1 MNTHKH
7 IKRILNNKH
16 LISFGDSDDDNE
28 CVTHIG
34 QIPSNNNN
42 NDDEHEHIHELKAIH
57 NNDSDDKDDNSNSF
71 HNSDDDE
78 SVSLSENDEIVRN
91 AKASSGVISNEKKQ
105 NNVISNNKSNNIHE
119 RNTQITLLTNEIHNI
134 KNNINT
140 TSNSLFKDHQNNNS
154 ILDHYNKKY
163 LHLKRNRNTTTT
175 TSKPKSL
182 PSKII
187 AFHNHLLTAKSNPSS
202 KHSWLTSKLKFHV
215 DSEKAYSISKLHN

>member
-28 CVTHIG
+28 GVTHIG
-34 QIPSNNNN
+34 QTQSNSS
-42 NDDEHEHIHELKAIH
+42 NDQHEHIHELKEINNNDKDEN
-57 NNDSDDKDDNSNSF
+57 NNDSVDNSDN
-71 HNSDDDE
+71 DEDDE

-91 AKASSGVISNEKKQ
+91 AKANSGVICNEKKQ
-105 NNVISNNKSNNIHE
+105 NNVISNNKNNN
-119 RNTQITLLTNEIHNI
+119 NTQITLLTNEIHNI

-140 TSNSLFKDHQNNNS
+140 TSQSLFKDHQNNNS

-163 LHLKRNRNTTTT
+163 LHLKRNRNNTTITTTP
-175 TSKPKSL
+175 KPSSQGSL

-187 AFHNHLLTAKSNPSS
+187 AFHNHLLTAKSNASS
-202 KHSWLTSKLKFHV
+202 KHSWLTSKLKFHI